1 MRVLQIMTGA
11 DHGGAETFFV
21 DLVTALSRTG
31 IEQRALIKRHPSRA
45 RQLRER
51 GLDPVELPFRRWFDI
66 DTARAL
72 RREIAAF
79 RPDIVQTWMSRAS
92 LAAPSGPFLHVGWLG
107 GYYDIKYF
115 RRCHQLIGVT
125 RDIVAHAVKAGWP
138 EARAHYLPTFASDA
152 PEPALRRSEL
162 DTPEDAPL
170 ILALGRLH
178 EDKAFDILLRA
189 LASVPQAYL
198 WLAGEGPLRA
208 TLEKQMLKL
217 NLMPRVR
224 FLGWRPDR
232 AALLASCDFC
242 VMPSRAEP
250 FGTVMIEAWAYRKPL
265 IAAAALGP
273 RGLIKN
279 GENGLLVPADDVP
292 ALADAIRRLIAEP
305 ALARHIAEVGRR
317 QYELEYTEAIV
328 VDRYLAFYRRIWE
341 KHPKQAGRAARLL
354 P

>member
-21 DLVTALSRTG
+21 DLVTALHRAG
-31 IEQRALIKRHPSRA
+31 IEQRALIKRHAARA
-45 RQLRER
+45 ASLREG
-51 GLDPVELPFRRWFDI
+51 GLDPVELRFHRWFDI
-66 DTARAL
+66 GTARAL
-72 RREIAAF
+72 RREISEF

-92 LAAPSGPFLHVGWLG
+92 FATPSGSFLHVGWLG

-115 RRCHQLIGVT
+115 RRCHRLIGVT
-125 RDIVAHAVKAGWP
+125 RDIVAHAINAGWP
-138 EARAHYLPTFASDA
+138 EERAHYLPTFASDA
-152 PEPALRRSEL
+152 PEPAVRRAEL
-162 DTPEDAPL
+162 DTPEGAPL

-178 EDKAFDILLRA
+178 VDKAFDILLQA
-189 LASVPQAYL
+189 LTLVPQAYL

-208 TLEKQMLKL
+208 ELEAQARAL
-217 NLMPRVR
+217 NLTNRVR

-232 AALLASCDFC
+232 AAMLASCDIC
-242 VMPSRAEP
+242 VMPSRTEP

-292 ALADAIRRLIAEP
+292 ALAAAIRHLIAEP
-305 ALARHIAEVGRR
+305 DLARHIAEVGRR
-317 QYELEYTEAIV
+317 QYEREYTEAIV
-328 VDRYLAFYRRIWE
+328 VDRYLEFYERILG
-341 KHPKQAGRAARLL
+341 KDVK
-354 P
+354 